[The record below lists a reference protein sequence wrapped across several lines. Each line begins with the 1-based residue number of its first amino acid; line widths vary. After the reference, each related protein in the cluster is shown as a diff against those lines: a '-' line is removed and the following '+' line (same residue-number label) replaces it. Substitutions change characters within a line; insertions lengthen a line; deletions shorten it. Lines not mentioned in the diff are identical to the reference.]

1 MDSSTPLST
10 TRPTPRRVS
19 QDPLLF
25 CRHAPSPLTPGSPM
39 RASARCFR
47 IGGRL
52 QHLRKIGRCHW
63 CNEAES
69 GSQSLGSRLRS
80 RHLRRL
86 ARPHARPDRSVSRR
100 QLPSDAGPELHAER
114 AIHMADTSQSAR
126 TIWVT
131 LAQPKQRSERRRNEE
146 NWVIPPAVYGHR
158 SRRRPSG
165 RRVVSRAHWR
175 SRAPCISV
183 VLSISGALSIRPART
198 RGATGPSCVSVSF
211 VPSCRTPWPSS
222 PP

>member
-131 LAQPKQRSERRRNEE
+131 LAQPKKRSERRRNEATSGHHE
-146 NWVIPPAVYGHR
+146 PALSC
-158 SRRRPSG
+158 SRRASRPPLGPGYRGSLLPCASG
-165 RRVVSRAHWR
+165 LMIRRM
-175 SRAPCISV
+175 
-183 VLSISGALSIRPART
+183 PAFRT
-198 RGATGPSCVSVSF
+198 RTLKLISRPTGDWVN
-211 VPSCRTPWPSS
+211 RR
-222 PP
+222 